1 MRATGGWQLIWLS
14 FPAATDPLTFPR
26 KESRMVLTTGLFVCA
41 LLATEIAGAL
51 YLAKYVR
58 TRRTR
63 R

>member
-1 MRATGGWQLIWLS
+1 
-14 FPAATDPLTFPR
+14 
-26 KESRMVLTTGLFVCA
+26 MVLTTGLFVCA

-51 YLAKYVR
+51 YLAHYVR